1 MKQCIVVE
9 DDPFW
14 AGEIRRMLEG
24 EAIEVLCASTG
35 LEALELAAAHPAAA
49 IILDIILPDIDGL
62 KVLERLQPRSCPV
75 LAITS
80 GGRMG
85 PDFYLRLASQFGARG
100 GLAKPFTDQ
109 QLLKSW
115 RSIH

>member
-14 AGEIRRMLEG
+14 SAEICRMLGG
-24 EAIEVLCASTG
+24 EAVEVFCASTG
-35 LEALELAAAHPAAA
+35 LQALELAADHPEAS

-62 KVLERLQPRSCPV
+62 KVLERLQPRDCPV

-85 PDFYLRLASQFGARG
+85 PDFYLRLAGQFGARG
-100 GLAKPFTDQ
+100 GLAKPFTDR
-109 QLLKSW
+109 QLLESW